1 MLVPYILLIL
11 GFSLLILGANG
22 LVNGATGLARKYG
35 ISDLTIG
42 LTIVAFGTSAPE
54 LVVSSIAAIDGHQ
67 DIIMGNVI
75 GSNIFNLFVILGLSG
90 LITPLVVQ
98 HSTVWKEIPFSLLA
112 VVFLY
117 FLSNDLFF
125 SSEGAKALTL
135 MDGIILLS
143 LFGLFLIYLKK
154 QLKNDKPDKSKNST
168 EAPPIKIW
176 LLIILGLAGLILGG
190 SLVVNNA
197 IGLARHYEVSEKIIA
212 LTIVAAGTSLP
223 ELATSIVA
231 AFKKNSDIAV
241 GNIIGSNVFNIF
253 LILGISLIIKPFNFN
268 QSFNL
273 DMFFLGLGT
282 IFLFTAMFSGRK
294 RKLDRWE
301 AALLLAA
308 YFIYLTFQ

>member
-1 MLVPYILLIL
+1 MLSSYILLIL
-11 GFSLLILGANG
+11 GFALLISGANG

-54 LVVSSIAAIDGHQ
+54 LVVSSIASIEGHQ

-98 HSTVWKEIPFSLLA
+98 HSTVWKEIPFSFLA
-112 VVFLY
+112 VVLLY

-125 SSEGAKALTL
+125 SPEDTKALTF

-143 LFGLFLIYLKK
+143 LFGLFLLYLRK
-154 QLKNDKPDKSKNST
+154 QLQKDKPERSNPST
-168 EAPPIKIW
+168 EASPIKIW
-176 LLIILGLAGLILGG
+176 FSIILGLAGLILGG

-197 IGLARHYEVSEKIIA
+197 IGVARYFEVSEKIIA

-231 AFKKNSDIAV
+231 AFKKRT
-241 GNIIGSNVFNIF
+241 
-253 LILGISLIIKPFNFN
+253 SLVIKPFNFN

-273 DMFFLGLGT
+273 DICFLGLGT
-282 IFLFTAMFSGRK
+282 IFLFIAMFSGRK

-301 AALLLAA
+301 AALLLVA
-308 YFIYLTFQ
+308 YPIYLMFQ